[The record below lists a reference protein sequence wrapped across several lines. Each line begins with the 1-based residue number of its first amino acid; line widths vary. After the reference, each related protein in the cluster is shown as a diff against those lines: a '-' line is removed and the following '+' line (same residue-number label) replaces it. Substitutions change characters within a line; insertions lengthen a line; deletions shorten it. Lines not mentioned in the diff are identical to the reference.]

1 MPTIMKGGIIAGV
14 SIFVSIYWGACRY
27 HKSLTGLPEPQEN
40 DDYGG
45 DLKEVLSLPL
55 DDSSSSSE
63 SSVDSTLSVSQSL
76 LDRAESLEKMSEEL
90 LDLREAL
97 SSRMNK
103 VIASVEEVKASDSEV
118 DGLSDA
124 HDVPDSEFV
133 TSEVLSSLLSSLP
146 PFNSSDYESHLNDIE
161 SGEAVFL
168 SAVVK
173 LVDAANLQSMEK
185 VEKRLERLRAE
196 LMDMKPPS
204 SSDSTAAVAEVAV
217 SDSSFPD
224 DCMTEDGAREIVARR
239 LQLEKDA
246 EDLDLA
252 KVRMAKFIVVDDID
266 VSCCVE
272 VPHRRH
278 CYTSITKLLAGI
290 KILTHFNRPLLPTS
304 PPRSTPKSSP
314 STLPRLTRCRSLLFR
329 LPFMSSLASLPRSA
343 LRAMLLLPVLTLAAA
358 SRSQRTREPSGCTY
372 RSGSS

>member
-290 KILTHFNRPLLPTS
+290 KILTHFNRRCTPPNFPS
-304 PPRSTPKSSP
+304 P
-314 STLPRLTRCRSLLFR
+314 
-329 LPFMSSLASLPRSA
+329 
-343 LRAMLLLPVLTLAAA
+343 
-358 SRSQRTREPSGCTY
+358 
-372 RSGSS
+372 

>member
-1 MPTIMKGGIIAGV
+1 
-14 SIFVSIYWGACRY
+14 
-27 HKSLTGLPEPQEN
+27 
-40 DDYGG
+40 
-45 DLKEVLSLPL
+45 
-55 DDSSSSSE
+55 
-63 SSVDSTLSVSQSL
+63 
-76 LDRAESLEKMSEEL
+76 MSEEL

-168 SAVVK
+168 SEVVK

-196 LMDMKPPS
+196 LMEMKPPS
-204 SSDSTAAVAEVAV
+204 SSDSTAVVAEAAV

-252 KVRMAKFIVVDDID
+252 KVRIAKFIVG
-266 VSCCVE
+266 
-272 VPHRRH
+272 
-278 CYTSITKLLAGI
+278 TT
-290 KILTHFNRPLLPTS
+290 
-304 PPRSTPKSSP
+304 
-314 STLPRLTRCRSLLFR
+314 
-329 LPFMSSLASLPRSA
+329 
-343 LRAMLLLPVLTLAAA
+343 
-358 SRSQRTREPSGCTY
+358 
-372 RSGSS
+372 